1 MRVLALSAPQM
12 HDAGAA
18 LAIVCMAGVVLMVA
32 ARLVPVGPSFH
43 FLDVLHRYQ
52 LALAA
57 LVAATATL
65 GSLWFSESSAGWSP
79 CRFCWFQR
87 IFMYSAA
94 VVLIVAAFR
103 RDRSARW
110 YVVPLAGIGSLLSI
124 WHILLEHRVIEESTT
139 CSSLTSCATPNY
151 VSFGRLE
158 FNADGQFISSG
169 FPITLAVMALSAFAA
184 IIALLLA
191 PEPLVGDDAEMH
203 PAPAT

>member
-1 MRVLALSAPQM
+1 MLALSAPQM

-18 LAIVCMAGVVLMVA
+18 LALVAIAGVVLMVV
-32 ARLVPVGPSFH
+32 ARLVPVSPAFH
-43 FLDVLHRYQ
+43 FLDVLHRSQ

-57 LVAATATL
+57 LVASTATL
-65 GSLWFSESSAGWSP
+65 GSLWFSETADWVP

-110 YVVPLAGIGSLLSI
+110 YAVPLAAIGSLLSI

-158 FNADGQFISSG
+158 FDANGQFVSSG

-191 PEPLVGDDAEMH
+191 PEPLGDDTDT
-203 PAPAT
+203 PTT

>member
-1 MRVLALSAPQM
+1 M
-12 HDAGAA
+12 HDAGAVLA
-18 LAIVCMAGVVLMVA
+18 LVALAGVVLMTV
-32 ARLVPVGPSFH
+32 ARLVPVSPAFH
-43 FLDVLHRYQ
+43 FLDILHRYQ

-57 LVAATATL
+57 LVASTATL
-65 GSLWFSESSAGWSP
+65 GSLWFSETADWVP

-110 YVVPLAGIGSLLSI
+110 YAVPLAAIGSLLSI

-158 FNADGQFISSG
+158 FDANGQFVSSG
-169 FPITLAVMALSAFAA
+169 FPITLAVMALSAFGA

-191 PEPLVGDDAEMH
+191 PEPLVDD
-203 PAPAT
+203 TDTTTT